1 MAPVTSSQNPYER
14 QIENRNYMSPLGFKL
29 ILSKTPKVDFLCQSA
44 NIPGISMGTALQP
57 TYLKD
62 IPVPGDKVL
71 YEDLTIRFLVD
82 ENMENYLAIY
92 KWMTGLG
99 YSESLGQFEQLKKED
114 FRTNPQINSDADPRY
129 FEFSDATLQV
139 LSSNYK
145 PSIHVNFKDAFPISL
160 STLEFDASER
170 DYNYFTAQTT
180 FKYTIFDITDPDGV
194 RIDNNPNKK

>member
-1 MAPVTSSQNPYER
+1 MTSSQNPYQR
-14 QIENRNYMSPLGFKL
+14 QIDNRNYMSPLGFKL

-44 NIPGISMGTALQP
+44 NIPGISMGTAVQP
-57 TYLKD
+57 SYLKD

-82 ENMENYLAIY
+82 EKMENYLAIY
-92 KWMTGLG
+92 KWITGLG
-99 YSESLGQFEQLKKED
+99 YPESFGQYKQLQKDD
-114 FRTNPQINSDADPRY
+114 FRNSTVTEAIEDPRF

-160 STLEFDASER
+160 STLEFDASIR

-180 FKYTIFDITDPDGV
+180 FKYTIFDITDPNGN
-194 RIDNNPNKK
+194 RIDNKPKK